1 MLVSVV
7 PIGNSKGIRLPKVLL
22 DQLQIS
28 DQVELAVDNRQIILT
43 PVLKQPRKG
52 WDVAFKEMSANQ
64 DDSLI
69 FSEGVTTAGVV
80 TLPADDSTKDFDWE
94 W

>member
-7 PIGNSKGIRLPKVLL
+7 PIGNSKGIRLPKVIL

-43 PVLKQPRKG
+43 PVLKQPRRG
-52 WDVAFKEMSANQ
+52 WDVAFKEMRTNQ
-64 DDSLI
+64 EDSLV
-69 FSEGVTTAGVV
+69 FSEGDNPKG
-80 TLPADDSTKDFDWE
+80 FDWE